1 MVVNVVHLSLCRPRH
16 SLLTLESIVMEA
28 KNIPAYLPNVL
39 ALRDALHK
47 AKEWTAKVEAIQV
60 TVCFTGNWRF
70 RVNTR
75 HAEIRV
81 M

>member
-1 MVVNVVHLSLCRPRH
+1 
-16 SLLTLESIVMEA
+16 MEA

-60 TVCFTGNWRF
+60 TLSLDMQT
-70 RVNTR
+70 TL
-75 HAEIRV
+75 
-81 M
+81 

>member
-1 MVVNVVHLSLCRPRH
+1 
-16 SLLTLESIVMEA
+16 MEA

-60 TVCFTGNWRF
+60 TVCFTGSCLSTSVYIYSF
-70 RVNTR
+70 
-75 HAEIRV
+75 HKGFHLK
-81 M
+81 